1 MRLPGPKAVPGRQL
15 GWSATDLASLP
26 YARFWNPDMADISS
40 DAHRAVA
47 NSPMAEQLF
56 PPMAQAI
63 GTIVDAEVQNGFTVT
78 SDGAIHVNLVTE
90 MPGVTPAMIDWWFGW
105 HSDSPERY
113 KLWHPRAHV
122 HAQWARRPPAG
133 TTGRARYVGHTSEV
147 DEYLGSA
154 MIRGAIQFR
163 RPEELGLVDAA
174 VVAGVDATAVCGRVG
189 LVDLPVDIGYLA
201 HHVQAVP
208 GGSVMRSRFWLGG
221 PNIAA
226 RNVPLRAVVPVAK
239 RLSGLN
245 ELDARAL
252 LVHCSQEMTH
262 LASFLPALVAQESLA
277 PAHAPFDE

>member
-1 MRLPGPKAVPGRQL
+1 MPAPKPVPGRRL
-15 GWSATDLASLP
+15 GWSDHELASLP
-26 YARFWNPDMADISS
+26 YARFWNPDMADISA
-40 DAHRAVA
+40 DARRAVA
-47 NSPMAEQLF
+47 NSPMAEALF
-56 PPMAQAI
+56 PPMSQSIAAI
-63 GTIVDAEVQNGFTVT
+63 GDAEVQNGFTVT
-78 SDGAIHVNLVTE
+78 SDGAIHVNLATE

-122 HAQWARRPPAG
+122 HAQWATQPPSG
-133 TTGRARYVGHTSEV
+133 STGRARYVGHTSEV

-163 RPEELGLVDAA
+163 RPEELGLVDPA
-174 VVAGVDATAVCGRVG
+174 VARGVDATAVCARVG
-189 LVDLPVDIGYLA
+189 LADLPVDVGYLA
-201 HHVQAVP
+201 HHVVAVG

-226 RNVPLRAVVPVAK
+226 RAAPLRPAMAVVK
-239 RLSGLN
+239 RFAGLT

-262 LASFLPALVAQESLA
+262 LASFLPALYDQQSGN
-277 PAHAPFDE
+277 

>member
-1 MRLPGPKAVPGRQL
+1 MKLPAPKAVSGRRL
-15 GWSATDLASLP
+15 GWSSLELASLP
-26 YARFWNPDMADISS
+26 YARFWNPDMADISA

-47 NSPMAEQLF
+47 NSPMAEALF
-56 PPMAQAI
+56 PPMRQAI
-63 GTIVDAEVQNGFTVT
+63 ASIADAEVQNGFTVT

-90 MPGVTPAMIDWWFGW
+90 MPNVTPAMIDWWFGW
-105 HSDSPERY
+105 HSDSPDRY

-122 HAQWARRPPAG
+122 HAQWAQPPAPG
-133 TTGRARYVGHTSEV
+133 TTGRARYVGYTSEV

-163 RPEELGLVDAA
+163 RPEDLGLVDAT
-174 VVAGVDATAVCGRVG
+174 VARGEDATAVCARVG
-189 LVDLPVDIGYLA
+189 LVDLPIDVGYLA
-201 HHVQAVP
+201 HHVAAVP

-226 RNVPLRAVVPVAK
+226 RAAPLRAVVPAAK
-239 RLSGLN
+239 RLAGLG

-262 LASFLPALVAQESLA
+262 LASFLPALHDQES
-277 PAHAPFDE
+277 